1 MLSQVKTVAHTF
13 CPYGAFLRH
22 GIIGERVNFVSMI
35 IRNVFLFV
43 VGVVFSEATFAQEQP
58 EAKKEVITYDP
69 VFWREELRLDAIQY
83 NKIQEI
89 NSDFYKQLKE
99 VSAERSDSRQAV
111 QAKLTESLQ
120 QRSQQIWQ
128 TLYPRQRKKL
138 ERILRE
144 I

>member
-1 MLSQVKTVAHTF
+1 
-13 CPYGAFLRH
+13 
-22 GIIGERVNFVSMI
+22 MI
-35 IRNVFLFV
+35 IRVVFVFIL
-43 VGVVFSEATFAQEQP
+43 GVVFSEAAFAQEQP

-69 VFWREELRLDAIQY
+69 VFWREELRLDVIQY

-89 NSDFYKQLKE
+89 NSDFYKLLKD
-99 VSAERSDSRQAV
+99 VSVKSTDNHQAV

>member
-1 MLSQVKTVAHTF
+1 
-13 CPYGAFLRH
+13 
-22 GIIGERVNFVSMI
+22 MI

-43 VGVVFSEATFAQEQP
+43 VGVVFSGVAFAQEQP
-58 EAKKEVITYDP
+58 EAKKNVITYDP

-89 NSDFYKQLKE
+89 NNDFYKQLKE
-99 VSAERSDSRQAV
+99 VSVKGSDSRQAV

>member
-58 EAKKEVITYDP
+58 EANKEVITYDP